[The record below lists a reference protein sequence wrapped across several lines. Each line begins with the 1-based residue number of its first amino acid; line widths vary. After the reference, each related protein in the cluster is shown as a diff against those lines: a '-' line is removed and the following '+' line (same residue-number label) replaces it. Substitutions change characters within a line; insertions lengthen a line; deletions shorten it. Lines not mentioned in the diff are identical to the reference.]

1 MSNPTAIGQA
11 GLDLIKSFEG
21 CKLTAYPDPGT
32 GGVPWTI
39 GWGHTG
45 PDVHEGLVWTQQQA
59 EAQLAYDMVK
69 YANQVTHALSGALT
83 NQHQFDALVSFQ
95 YNTGSLASSTLL
107 KKHKAGDYTGAA
119 LEFGKWTHAG
129 GRVLPGLVR
138 RRAAEAALYKS
149 V

>member
-1 MSNPTAIGQA
+1 
-11 GLDLIKSFEG
+11 
-21 CKLTAYPDPGT
+21 
-32 GGVPWTI
+32 
-39 GWGHTG
+39 
-45 PDVHEGLVWTQQQA
+45 LVWTQQQA

-107 KKHKAGDYTGAA
+107 KKHKAGDYAGAA
-119 LEFGKWTHAG
+119 LEFGKWVRAG
-129 GRVLPGLVR
+129 GHVLQGLVR